1 MTDVLSIAPV
11 MPVQPRRSA
20 LLAITVTAS
29 LLASPFACALDSLP
43 LDQLKPG
50 LWKIDRRIERIAGGN
65 PTHVGETQTR
75 HSEYCV
81 DPKQEILKTLRVASF
96 LCKTEVTR
104 LDSTRYEISA
114 RCTLPG
120 ISGESN
126 TVITLHSATRYSA
139 EVETKG
145 KKFGE
150 FQHRR
155 EKIDALRTAECKS
168 G

>member
-1 MTDVLSIAPV
+1 
-11 MPVQPRRSA
+11 MPVQPRPSA
-20 LLAITVTAS
+20 LLAIAVTAS

-65 PTHVGETQTR
+65 PAHVGETQTR

-81 DPKQEILKTLRVASF
+81 DPKHEILRTLRATSL
-96 LCKTEVTR
+96 LCKTEVMR

-120 ISGESN
+120 ISGEN
-126 TVITLHSATRYSA
+126 KTVITLLSATRYSA
-139 EVETKG
+139 EVETRG
-145 KKFGE
+145 KKFGD

-155 EKIDALRTAECKS
+155 EKIDAVRTGECKS

>member
-1 MTDVLSIAPV
+1 MAELSLPRK
-11 MPVQPRRSA
+11 MPAQPRRSA
-20 LLAITVTAS
+20 LLPIAVAAG
-29 LLASPFACALDSLP
+29 LLASPNAHALDSLP

-50 LWKIDRRIERIAGGN
+50 LWKIDRRIERMAGGD
-65 PTHVGETQTR
+65 PAHVGETQTR

-81 DPKQEILKTLRVASF
+81 DPKQEILRTLRAASF
-96 LCKTEVTR
+96 LCRTEVTR

-120 ISGESN
+120 ISGEN
-126 TVITLHSATRYSA
+126 KTVITLHSAARYSA

-155 EKIDALRTAECKS
+155 ERIDAVRTGECRS